1 MVRCPVI
8 VGVTTSSPTGH
19 LFDPRE
25 AKVTSEPGAV
35 AIESRSANQARSDT
49 SEDSEALDG

>member
-8 VGVTTSSPTGH
+8 VGVVTDAPAGC

-25 AKVTSEPGAV
+25 ANVTWDPGAV
-35 AIESRSANQARSDT
+35 GTE
-49 SEDSEALDG
+49 